1 MRRRGGTRPVLWL
14 VSASPTPAGP
24 LRFMLDHSAMVM
36 IVHVTWVRSTL
47 HGRYA
52 SELAIMQA
60 QHRNR
65 PHEVG
70 PTVEPEE
77 AEGSRHENGNHA
89 RLAQHDSQILT
100 NYIH

>member
-65 PHEVG
+65 PHG
-70 PTVEPEE
+70 TDSRTR
-77 AEGSRHENGNHA
+77 GSRRVSA
-89 RLAQHDSQILT
+89 REWEPCQISAT
-100 NYIH
+100 